1 VDTNFNKQSKTKIHM
16 RRNDFQYMR
25 RAKPG
30 YTLFCDTGV
39 LWVTQ
44 AGDQRDYVLQPGE
57 KMVVTRR
64 GKVLIEAMR
73 DADLLVA

>member
-1 VDTNFNKQSKTKIHM
+1 MDTNFKNQSKTKIHM
-16 RRNDFQYMR
+16 HRNDFQNMR
-25 RAKPG
+25 TARPG
-30 YTLFCDTGV
+30 STLFCATGV

-57 KMVVTRR
+57 KMILTRR

>member
-1 VDTNFNKQSKTKIHM
+1 MDTNFKEQPKTKIHM

-25 RAKPG
+25 TARPG
-30 YTLFCDTGV
+30 STLFCDTGV

-64 GKVLIEAMR
+64 GKVLIEAVQ

>member
-1 VDTNFNKQSKTKIHM
+1 VDINFKKQSKIKIHM
-16 RRNDFQYMR
+16 RRNDFQYLR
-25 RAKPG
+25 TARPG
-30 YTLFCDTGV
+30 STLFCDTGV

-44 AGDQRDYVLQPGE
+44 VGDQRDYVLQPGE
-57 KMVVTRR
+57 KMVLTRR

>member
-1 VDTNFNKQSKTKIHM
+1 MNSTILPKTTIRM
-16 RRNDFQYMR
+16 PR
-25 RAKPG
+25 RAFQRIDSIKPG
-30 YTLFCDTGV
+30 STLFCDTGV
-39 LWVTQ
+39 LWITQ